1 MSDILKSRVQKPTG
15 IAAECFTWEGA
26 NCEIYDVSGQ
36 KHTER
41 KKWIHCFS
49 DKIFA
54 VVFVASLSDYD
65 QMMLDDPT
73 QNRMVEA
80 IELFDEICNLA
91 CFEKIGM
98 ILLLNKADLFEKKIK
113 KVMTGLPRI
122 SILLWNVIANGI
134 SPYIYVFI

>member
-15 IAAECFTWEGA
+15 IAEECFTFDD
-26 NCEIYDVSGQ
+26 NYPCEIYDVCGQ

-49 DKIFA
+49 DKLTA

-65 QMMLDDPT
+65 QV
-73 QNRMVEA
+73 NRMAEA
-80 IELFDEICNLA
+80 TELFDEICNLA

-122 SILLWNVIANGI
+122 SILWNVIANGI